1 MDTEIKKWGNSA
13 VVRLPAVLMA
23 QLKLEVGTPVTLNTK
38 DGRIIIVPS
47 NRRRYVLDELVAGI
61 TRDNRHDALDWG
73 PPVGREVA
81 C

>member
-38 DGRIIIVPS
+38 DGRNHHRAIEQTP
-47 NRRRYVLDELVAGI
+47 RRSRRAGGGDYPRQS
-61 TRDNRHDALDWG
+61 T
-73 PPVGREVA
+73 
-81 C
+81 